1 MDKLT
6 PCEVTN
12 SVKWRDFLAL
22 LKEHGATKKDAQEA
36 WKREKIREQRVD
48 HYRNE
53 MYHAMIDKHDEHG
66 FGEDVIVWTLSIKR
80 HDREPIC
87 DWRDFQEIKN
97 QLCGEQYEGIML
109 YPAESRVVDT
119 ANQYWMYVF
128 MNEGWAVPCG
138 FTTGVKT
145 DDSKYGNAK
154 QRPRSTA

>member
-1 MDKLT
+1 MDKLL

-12 SVKWRDFLAL
+12 TVKWRDFLKL
-22 LKEHGATKKDAQEA
+22 LKANGATKSDAQEA
-36 WKREKIREQRVD
+36 WEREKIREKRVEN
-48 HYRNE
+48 YRNE

-66 FGEDVIVWTLSIKR
+66 FGDDIIVWTLSIKR

-97 QLCGEQYEGIML
+97 QLCGEQAEGMML

-128 MNEGWAVPCG
+128 MNEGFTIPVG
-138 FTTGVKT
+138 FTVGVKMDT
-145 DDSKYGNAK
+145 ADYGNAR
-154 QRPRSTA
+154 QRSRT